1 VRQQTNLK
9 TTHKNNMKTSNTIT
23 FKGERTYLSPTGNKE
38 TFKFQIASKNFLTR
52 NALESIAGIH
62 GMLGQDVSFK
72 TENRDGMYVYQGE
85 STAYSD

>member
-1 VRQQTNLK
+1 MRI
-9 TTHKNNMKTSNTIT
+9 SNTIT
-23 FKGERTYLSPTGNKE
+23 FKGERTYLSESGNKE
-38 TFKFQIASKNFLTR
+38 KFKFQIASKNFLTR

-85 STAYSD
+85 STAYLD